1 MKGFGTAILLELGMD
16 SSTDS
21 EDGDGMSP
29 APHRPCRVPLH
40 TPGLASTAGGPVVP
54 SSSLA
59 PSPVPAEG
67 GTAKGELLP
76 LCGVRENEVK
86 QARHWLV
93 TGGCL
98 SSQINLL
105 PTGMSPALLSPC
117 YCKAA
122 ATGQVGFNNA
132 ITITTRD
139 FSREEALAEQS
150 PAKGGIMHA

>member
-1 MKGFGTAILLELGMD
+1 
-16 SSTDS
+16 
-21 EDGDGMSP
+21 MSP

-40 TPGLASTAGGPVVP
+40 TPGLAPTAGGPVVP
-54 SSSLA
+54 SLSLA

-67 GTAKGELLP
+67 GPAKGGLLP

-122 ATGQVGFNNA
+122 ATRQVGFNNA

-139 FSREEALAEQS
+139 FGQRRRLGRTKPS
-150 PAKGGIMHA
+150 